1 MCMFLS
7 FFSIN
12 VQWLNYLSICFCY
25 LIHKLLQNSYAC
37 LIKGKCLQGLEWYS
51 SPWISMKLYVRIC
64 VWFYVIYR
72 IIKGYLNVTQV
83 RNFVAHA
90 FFLFF
95 NYKNTFM
102 LSLTM
107 QLDISVRLTSQVTTI
122 IYHHMKKVLLKKE
135 KKKKIQKYGGTR
147 PKLTC

>member
-1 MCMFLS
+1 
-7 FFSIN
+7 
-12 VQWLNYLSICFCY
+12 
-25 LIHKLLQNSYAC
+25 
-37 LIKGKCLQGLEWYS
+37 
-51 SPWISMKLYVRIC
+51 
-64 VWFYVIYR
+64 
-72 IIKGYLNVTQV
+72 
-83 RNFVAHA
+83 
-90 FFLFF
+90 
-95 NYKNTFM
+95 M